1 MGALGN
7 RSAGRRVHAAYR
19 HPRARPRPGSAPAQP
34 RAVRHHVGAHR
45 EPATRGRPSHRAGSA
60 DRGGAV
66 SHTGD
71 DTSTA
76 ALTARAGPDS
86 ISRSQKRTWL
96 IDVDPPPG
104 GPRLPRAGPP
114 WEDPGLA
121 DQALQE
127 PTRPVARLHAGGG
140 GALPGDRRPA
150 GRSLHL
156 HGQGQSGR
164 RRHERHSFLG
174 LGNIGPLAGKPVME
188 GKGILFKAF
197 ADIDVFDLEVA
208 SENPEDVIR
217 FCQLLEP
224 TVGGINLEDIR
235 SPDCFHI
242 EEELRDTLS
251 IPVFHDD
258 QHGTAIISGAA
269 LLNALDV
276 VGKDVGQIRVV
287 FAGAGAAALA
297 TAEHYVRLGV
307 RREQIVMC
315 DHEGVLHTERADLD
329 RYKSRFAVRTKART
343 LADAFKDADVFVGL
357 SVAGIVSGD
366 MLKAMAK
373 QPIVFALANPTPEI
387 MPEEA
392 KQARGDAVIATGRSD
407 FSNQVNNVLGFP
419 FIFRGALDV
428 RAKKINEE
436 MEMAATRALAALAK
450 EEVPESVTRAYG
462 GDKLKFGPD
471 YLIPKPFDP
480 RVLLWVAPAVAWAAV
495 ASGIA
500 GRIIDVEE
508 YRAELEA
515 RLGPERQ
522 VMRGLITRAQ
532 QDPPSIVF
540 PEGDDPRILRASRI
554 LADEGI
560 ARPILL
566 GDLDAIRRQADEG
579 SLTLEDIEL
588 MNPRSAADR
597 DQLAE
602 ELWQLRR
609 RRGFTLREAKARV
622 LDPIYYGLLLLRAGR
637 TDALVAGEEID
648 YPDSIRP
655 ALEVIGV
662 EPGRK
667 HVSGIYMMIF
677 RQQTFFFADTTV
689 NIEPDAATLAE
700 IATATAKF
708 VTRLGVEPR
717 IAMLSFSNFGSVKH
731 PAATKVQQAVALL
744 HEREPELQVDGEMQ
758 ADTAVVERILT
769 KVYPFAKLRGPAN
782 VLIFPDLDAANI
794 AYKLLARL
802 GDAQAIGPIL
812 VGMDRPVHV
821 LQRLSEVPD
830 IVNMAVIAAV
840 DALEHR
846 RHARST
852 T

>member
-1 MGALGN
+1 MSSRRQEALN
-7 RSAGRRVHAAYR
+7 YHAQG
-19 HPRARPRPGSAPAQP
+19 RPGKIQ
-34 RAVRHHVGAHR
+34 V
-45 EPATRGRPSHRAGSA
+45 
-60 DRGGAV
+60 
-66 SHTGD
+66 
-71 DTSTA
+71 TSTKPFKDQRDLSLA
-76 ALTARAGPDS
+76 YT
-86 ISRSQKRTWL
+86 
-96 IDVDPPPG
+96 PG
-104 GPRLPRAGPP
+104 VA
-114 WEDPGLA
+114 
-121 DQALQE
+121 E
-127 PTRPVARLHAGGG
+127 PCLEIAK
-140 GALPGDRRPA
+140 RPA
-150 GRSLHL
+150 DAYVYTAKGNLVAVVTN
-156 HGQGQSGR
+156 GTAV
-164 RRHERHSFLG
+164 LG
-174 LGNIGPLAGKPVME
+174 LGNIGAVAGKPVME

-197 ADIDVFDLEVA
+197 ADIDVFDLEVG
-208 SENPEDVIR
+208 SEKPDDVIR

-235 SPDCFHI
+235 SPDCFYI
-242 EEELRDTLS
+242 EQRLRETLG

-269 LLNALDV
+269 LLNALV
-276 VGKDVGQIRVV
+276 LVKKDVSKIRIV
-287 FAGAGAAALA
+287 FAGAGAAAIA
-297 TAEHYVRLGV
+297 TAEHYVRLGAQ
-307 RREQIVMC
+307 RENIILC
-315 DHEGVLHTERADLD
+315 DHKGVIHQGRADLD
-329 RYKSRFAVRTKART
+329 EFKQRFAIDTKART
-343 LADAFKDADVFVGL
+343 LAEALRGADVFVGL
-357 SVAGIVSGD
+357 SVGGIVTGEMLHD
-366 MLKAMAK
+366 MAT
-373 QPIVFALANPTPEI
+373 QPVIFALANPTPEI
-387 MPEEA
+387 MPDA
-392 KQARGDAVIATGRSD
+392 ARRARPDAIVATGRSD
-407 FSNQVNNVLGFP
+407 FPNQVNNVLGFP

-428 RAKKINEE
+428 RAKQINSE
-436 MEMAATRALAALAK
+436 MEMAATRALAQLAK
-450 EEVPESVTRAYG
+450 EEVPESVSRAYG
-462 GDKLKFGPD
+462 GDPLKFGPD

-540 PEGDDPRILRASRI
+540 PEGDDPRILRAARI

-566 GDLDAIRRQADEG
+566 GDLDAIRHQADDA
-579 SLTLEDIEL
+579 SLMLEDIEL
-588 MNPRSAADR
+588 LDPHTAPDR
-597 DQLAE
+597 QQFAE
-602 ELWQLRR
+602 ELWQRR
-609 RRGFTLREAKARV
+609 QRRGMTLREAQTRV
-622 LDPIYYGLLLLRAGR
+622 LDPIYYGLLMLRAGR
-637 TDALVAGEEID
+637 ADALVAGEEIE

-662 EPGRK
+662 ERGRK

-689 NIEPDAATLAE
+689 NIEPDAETLAE
-700 IATATAKF
+700 IATATANF
-708 VTRLGVEPR
+708 VLRLGVEPR
-717 IAMLSFSNFGSVKH
+717 VAMLSFSNFGSVKH
-731 PAATKVQQAVALL
+731 PQARKVQQAVSLL
-744 HEREPELQVDGEMQ
+744 HERVPGLQVDGEMQ

-769 KVYPFAKLRGPAN
+769 RVYPFAKLRGPAN
-782 VLIFPDLDAANI
+782 VLIFPDLNSANI

-821 LQRLSEVPD
+821 LQRLSDVPD

-852 T
+852 

>member
-1 MGALGN
+1 MSIRRQEALDYH
-7 RSAGRRVHAAYR
+7 AQGRPGKIQVSPTKPFKNQRDLSLAYTPGVAEPCR
-19 HPRARPRPGSAPAQP
+19 EIAARPDEAYTYTAKGNLV
-34 RAVRHHVGAHR
+34 AVVTNG
-45 EPATRGRPSHRAGSA
+45 T
-60 DRGGAV
+60 AV
-66 SHTGD
+66 
-71 DTSTA
+71 
-76 ALTARAGPDS
+76 
-86 ISRSQKRTWL
+86 
-96 IDVDPPPG
+96 
-104 GPRLPRAGPP
+104 
-114 WEDPGLA
+114 
-121 DQALQE
+121 
-127 PTRPVARLHAGGG
+127 
-140 GALPGDRRPA
+140 
-150 GRSLHL
+150 
-156 HGQGQSGR
+156 
-164 RRHERHSFLG
+164 LG

-242 EEELRDTLS
+242 EEELRETLS

-343 LADAFKDADVFVGL
+343 LADAFEDADVFVGL

-450 EEVPESVTRAYG
+450 EEVPDSVMRAYG
-462 GDKLKFGPD
+462 LERLRFGPD

-495 ASGIA
+495 GSGVA
-500 GRIIDVEE
+500 GRVIDVDE
-508 YRAELEA
+508 YRAQLDA
-515 RLGPERQ
+515 RLGRARE
-522 VMRGLITRAQ
+522 VMRGLSTRAQ
-532 QDPPSIVF
+532 QEARRIVF
-540 PEGDDPRILRASRI
+540 PEGEDPRILKAARI

-560 ARPILL
+560 AEPILL
-566 GDLDAIRRQADEG
+566 GDPDAIRRQADDAG
-579 SLTLEDIEL
+579 VTLEEI
-588 MNPRSAADR
+588 
-597 DQLAE
+597 QLANPTTSPQRE
-602 ELWQLRR
+602 TFAQELWERR
-609 RRGFTLREAKARV
+609 RRKGITLREARLLV
-622 LDPIYYGLLLLRAGR
+622 LDPLYHALLMLRAGQA
-637 TDALVAGEEID
+637 DAVVAGVEMN
-648 YPDSIRP
+648 YPDAIRP
-655 ALEVIGV
+655 ALEVIGLDA
-662 EPGRK
+662 GRR
-667 HVSGIYMMIF
+667 HASGIYMLVF
-677 RQQTFFFADTTV
+677 AQQTFFFADCTV
-689 NIEPDAATLAE
+689 NIDPDAETLAE
-700 IATATAKF
+700 IASATAEF
-708 VTRLGVEPR
+708 VGRLEIEPR
-717 IAMLSFSNFGSVKH
+717 VAMLSFSNFGSVRH
-731 PAATKVQQAVALL
+731 PQAEKVQRAVTLL
-744 HEREPELQVDGEMQ
+744 HEREPALQADGEMQ

-769 KVYPFAKLRGPAN
+769 GRYPFARLRSPAN
-782 VLIFPDLDAANI
+782 VLIFPNLDAANI
-794 AYKLLARL
+794 SYKLLDRI
-802 GDAQAIGPIL
+802 GGAQAIGPIL
-812 VGMDRPVHV
+812 VGMAQPVHV
-821 LQRLSEVPD
+821 LQRGSDVND

-840 DALEHR
+840 DAQEHGR
-846 RHARST
+846 RPRA
-852 T
+852 